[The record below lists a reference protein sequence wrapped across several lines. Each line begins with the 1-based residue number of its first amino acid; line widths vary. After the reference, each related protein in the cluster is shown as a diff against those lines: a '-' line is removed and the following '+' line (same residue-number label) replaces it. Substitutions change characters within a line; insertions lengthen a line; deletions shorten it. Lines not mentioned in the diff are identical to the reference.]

1 MEQQQVNNNK
11 LTLLKGGQ
19 NRIRQAP
26 KSQPKKA
33 DQIAAELPGKL
44 QTTLLL
50 DELLPLFQK
59 QIGQILHFDSFH
71 YLNKALGSQIDEGE
85 QRHHRCHY
93 KLEMNGEYLG
103 DLTLTRRHKFTDA
116 QITLLED
123 LLCLLVYPLRN
134 CLLYKQALDSAMLD
148 KLTGLGNRAAYENSL
163 QREIELAE
171 RQQTALSML
180 IVDIDNFKAINDR
193 YGHQGGDRALK
204 TLANTISQTLRRS
217 DLAFRFGG
225 EEFVLLLSNTDIGA
239 AGMVAERL
247 RVAVAETL
255 CHDGKHGFNFTISLG
270 LAQLQADEQS
280 YHLFERAD
288 MALYRAK
295 QTGRNVTVCA
305 PAGFTLAD

>member
-11 LTLLKGGQ
+11 LTLLKGSQ

-26 KSQPKKA
+26 KPQLKKA

-59 QIGQILHFDSFH
+59 QISQVLHFDSFH

-103 DLTLTRRHKFTDA
+103 ELTLTRRHKFTEA

-163 QREIELAE
+163 QREIELAQ
-171 RQQTALSML
+171 RQQTALSMV

-193 YGHQGGDRALK
+193 YGHSGGDRALK

-225 EEFVLLLSNTDIGA
+225 EEFVLLLSNTEIGA

-247 RVAVAETL
+247 RIAVAETL
-255 CHDGKHGFNFTISLG
+255 CHDGKHGFGFTISLG

-305 PAGFTLAD
+305 PAGYAS